1 MKLSIETF
9 QHHNNAPLYQAG
21 LLLSIVL
28 MLNLLALLAAQI
40 GIIEGGELTPW
51 VISGMMLLAFAFLNT
66 LLGLASDLKMHIY
79 YGKSIF
85 GFLAFALSG
94 VYVAK
99 LFSGLSL
106 GEAGTMWWIYL
117 VIAIGYLI
125 FMGIMV
131 LMKTIVL
138 FAQRE
143 DENLRQN
150 K

>member
-9 QHHNNAPLYQAG
+9 QHHNLAPLYQAG
-21 LLLSIVL
+21 LMLIVIL
-28 MLNLLALLAAQI
+28 ILNTLALLSVQI
-40 GIIEGGELTPW
+40 GITDESDLTPW
-51 VISGMMLLAFAFLNT
+51 VISGMMLLAFTFMNT
-66 LLGLASDLKMHIY
+66 LIGLSSELKMAHY
-79 YGKSIF
+79 YGKSIL
-85 GFLAFALSG
+85 GFLALAMSG
-94 VYVAK
+94 AFLAK
-99 LFSGLSL
+99 TFSGLSL

-131 LMKTIVL
+131 LMKTIVA
-138 FAQRE
+138 FAQQE